1 MQSRISTLHSAHRA
15 RFQPG
20 KSEGEASAYV
30 KSRINKSYLS
40 FRSVAYDH
48 LQFVQNGIPY

>member
-1 MQSRISTLHSAHRA
+1 MVRA

-20 KSEGEASAYV
+20 KSEAEASAYV

-48 LQFVQNGIPY
+48 LQFVTNGIPY